1 MNKALAIALEV
12 GQGMRKIIAVAG
24 SLFVAANSATS
35 GEVPR
40 VQPRR
45 TTQSLP
51 APGSN
56 ATVQPGVLE
65 HVAEGYRDAV
75 AAVLKSPTMSVKAE
89 EEEFFAEAKIYDWL
103 VEHPDRAS
111 LAWQRLKVPCLEIVD
126 QGKGIFKWTDDAG
139 SELTWQTVGKY
150 EHGTIW
156 YATGKVKA
164 GTLIPT
170 VPVKAVAILHTPRG
184 AEKDGVSTIK
194 PSIRMHLL
202 TDSKVA
208 STVMR
213 VVGPAAPK
221 MAEQGAEQLMFFFSG
236 LARYAHKKPEQVEV
250 LLAPKK

>member
-1 MNKALAIALEV
+1 
-12 GQGMRKIIAVAG
+12 MRKILALAG
-24 SLFVAANSATS
+24 SVFVATGNGSA

-40 VQPRR
+40 TQPRR
-45 TTQSLP
+45 PAASVP

-56 ATVQPGVLE
+56 GVAQAGVLE
-65 HVAEGYRDAV
+65 HVADNYRDAV
-75 AAVLKSPTMSVKAE
+75 AAVLKSPTMSTKADE
-89 EEEFFAEAKIYDWL
+89 DEFVAEPKIYDWL

-111 LAWQRLKVPCLEIVD
+111 IAWQRLKVPCLEILD
-126 QGKGIFKWTDDAG
+126 LGKGVFKWADDTG
-139 SELTWQTVGKY
+139 SELTWQTVGKF

-170 VPVKAVAILHTPRG
+170 VPVKAVAILTATRS
-184 AEKDGVSTIK
+184 AEKDGLSTFK
-194 PSIRMHLL
+194 PSIQMHLL
-202 TDSKVA
+202 TDSRVA

-236 LARYAHKKPEQVEV
+236 LARYAQKKPEQVEV